1 MENTLLKSFENTNA
15 QTDWAVEI
23 ADTDDNL
30 SVMRGFS
37 GSTKLQYTTELEGK
51 GFVAITSGTPL
62 DGEYRV
68 IDRTKIGGHS

>member
-1 MENTLLKSFENTNA
+1 MDTLTKSFVNA
-15 QTDWAVEI
+15 NSQTDWAVEI

-37 GSTKLQYTTELEGK
+37 GTTKAQYTTELEAK
-51 GFVAITSGTPL
+51 SFVAITSGTPL
-62 DGEYRV
+62 EGEYRV